1 MTPPDPVS
9 LPASSW
15 IDGDWIEG
23 GGVTTPAGF
32 VAGGTYAGIKTYGPE
47 PRLDVGILAAEGAPL
62 VAAGVFTRNAVV
74 GHSVTHDRRI
84 LSARSDVRG
93 VVCNSGNAN
102 TVTGT
107 QGAAD
112 CERMASLAGA
122 RFGATSDEVLVGSTG
137 VIGRMLPMDKVEAAV
152 AAVEMSR
159 DGGYAFSRAIM
170 TTDTHEK
177 QCAVRFMVEG
187 RTYHV
192 GGCAKGSGM
201 IHPDMATMYGFV
213 TTDAPVTPEWLKTTW
228 KAAVDRSF
236 NMVDVDMDTSTSDM
250 GIVLASGAAG
260 GEPVTDGHPAAPA
273 LAAAIEAVATRLAK
287 AIARD
292 GEGAT
297 CLIEV
302 TVTGAATHDEARQ
315 AARTVT
321 SSPLLKTAVTGR
333 DPNWGRVMMAA
344 GRSGAR
350 VDQDRASVWIGPH
363 CVLDRGQPTS
373 ADLKAVSQAMAG
385 DLVTIRVDLGVGE
398 AQATA
403 WGCNLTHAY
412 VDINADYTT

>member
-1 MTPPDPVS
+1 MSPSDPVS
-9 LPASSW
+9 LPASTW

-23 GGVTTPAGF
+23 GGITTPAGF
-32 VAGGTYAGIKTYGPE
+32 VAGGAYAGIKTYGPE
-47 PRLDVGILAAEGAPL
+47 PRLDVGLLASESGPC

-74 GHSVTHDRRI
+74 GHPVTHNKRI
-84 LSARSDVRG
+84 LAARSDVRG

-102 TVTGT
+102 TVTGA
-107 QGAAD
+107 QGADD
-112 CERMASLAGA
+112 CQRMASLAGA
-122 RFGATSDEVLVGSTG
+122 RFGASADEMLVGSTG
-137 VIGRMLPMDKVEAAV
+137 VIGRMLPMDRVEAALETIEV
-152 AAVEMSR
+152 SR
-159 DGGYAFSRAIM
+159 EGGTDFARAIM
-170 TTDTHEK
+170 TTDTHDK
-177 QCAVRFMVEG
+177 QCALRVTAAG

-213 TTDAPVTPEWLKTTW
+213 TTDAPVTPEWLKATW

-260 GEPVTDGHPAAPA
+260 GDPVTDGHPAASL

-302 TVTGAATHDEARQ
+302 TATGAATEADARI

-321 SSPLLKTAVTGR
+321 SSPLMKTAVTGR

-344 GRSGAR
+344 GRSGAAL
-350 VDQDRASVWIGPH
+350 DQDRASVWIGSH

-373 ADLKAVSQAMAG
+373 VDLKAVSAAMAG
-385 DLVTIRVDLGVGE
+385 EVVSIRVDLGVGE

>member
-1 MTPPDPVS
+1 MTSFDS
-9 LPASSW
+9 ASFPASSW
-15 IDGDWIEG
+15 LDGDWIEG

-47 PRLDVGILAAEGAPL
+47 PRLDVGILAAEGGPL
-62 VAAGVFTRNAVV
+62 VAAGVFTRNGVV
-74 GHSVTHDRRI
+74 GHSVTHNRRI
-84 LSARSDVRG
+84 LAARSDVRG

-122 RFGATSDEVLVGSTG
+122 RFGVSSDEVLVGSTG
-137 VIGRMLPMDKVEAAV
+137 VIGRMLPMAKIEAALE
-152 AAVEMSR
+152 AIEATRE
-159 DGGYAFSRAIM
+159 GGYDFARAIM

-177 QCAVRFMVEG
+177 QCAVRFTVDG

-213 TTDAPVTPEWLKTTW
+213 TTDAPVTPEWLKATW

-260 GEPVTDGHPAAPA
+260 GDPITEGHPAATP

-302 TVTGAATHDEARQ
+302 TVTGAATSDDARV
-315 AARTVT
+315 AARTVS
-321 SSPLLKTAVTGR
+321 SSPLMKTAVTGR
-333 DPNWGRVMMAA
+333 DPNWGRAMMAA

-350 VDQDRASVWIGPH
+350 IDQDRASVWIGPH

-373 ADLKAVSQAMAG
+373 VDLKAVSEAMGGEVVA
-385 DLVTIRVDLGVGE
+385 IRVDLGVGE

-403 WGCNLTHAY
+403 WGCNLTSEY
-412 VDINADYTT
+412 VSINADYTT

>member
-1 MTPPDPVS
+1 
-9 LPASSW
+9 
-15 IDGDWIEG
+15 
-23 GGVTTPAGF
+23 
-32 VAGGTYAGIKTYGPE
+32 
-47 PRLDVGILAAEGAPL
+47 
-62 VAAGVFTRNAVV
+62 
-74 GHSVTHDRRI
+74 
-84 LSARSDVRG
+84 
-93 VVCNSGNAN
+93 
-102 TVTGT
+102 
-107 QGAAD
+107 
-112 CERMASLAGA
+112 
-122 RFGATSDEVLVGSTG
+122 GATGSDTGSDEVLVGSTG
-137 VIGRMLPMDKVEAAV
+137 VIGRMLPMAKVEDAIAAV
-152 AAVEMSR
+152 PLTR
-159 DGGYAFSRAIM
+159 DGGYAFARAIM

-177 QCAVRFMVEG
+177 QCALRFTVDG

-213 TTDAPVTPEWLKTTW
+213 TTDAPVDPAWLKSTW

-260 GEPVTDGHPAAPA
+260 GDAIEDGHPAAAP

-287 AIARD
+287 SIARD

-302 TVTGAATHDEARQ
+302 TATGAATLQDARI
-315 AARTVT
+315 AARTV
-321 SSPLLKTAVTGR
+321 SASPLMKTAVTGR

-350 VDQDRASVWIGPH
+350 MDQDRASVWIGPH
-363 CVLDRGQPTS
+363 CVLERGQPTG
-373 ADLKAVSQAMAG
+373 ADLKAVSEAMG
-385 DLVTIRVDLGVGE
+385 GELVSIRVDLGVGE

-403 WGCNLTHAY
+403 WGCNLTHEY
-412 VDINADYTT
+412 VSINADYTT